1 MSADDDI
8 YGQVIAMPWMAARA
22 KAVSSSEADPE
33 QAARAMELSE
43 ATGVNVGSIYANT
56 EEFQKAH
63 KQALTGQIIND
74 NKHLANYVNSH
85 PLAADISSD
94 DWGQLDTFSKTLDRY
109 SAGFSLPK
117 KFFSSMADVWRES
130 RDTATPEGSAK
141 ALGIGVPK
149 GLISL
154 PIQTP
159 SGMGADQLITAFEN
173 LNKATGFA
181 PSLPD
186 HIPRASEVLQ
196 QTIENITGPWY
207 KPKNPFE
214 EMLQTVGE
222 FAPFVAA
229 PSGEAKI
236 AERFLKNVVM
246 PALGS
251 DFGKRWAEKAGYPEL
266 GEAAGMVGMLAG
278 GALGHGMDFSKGK
291 GKVEKPPQ
299 ENKELTR
306 AMTAAEPFIS
316 AGEEPPPYLHPEIDK
331 MKADQAK
338 EDSKALDEA
347 LTEAASSTTRGR
359 NPKLFADFTRQ
370 QVQGEIGIPF
380 DALGDLYGTKEIHPE
395 DGLLGWVPDIIAK
408 VRAAAAT
415 GGDIKVPIADW
426 LAHVEPEVAKELKD
440 DIRFRDGGFTLNEVS
455 EAPKVHAMIEAD
467 GLPKVSPAKFE
478 ERTMEPTGQRMWD
491 TGTKEVTID
500 GEVVSKA
507 ELQRKP
513 NGDIII
519 LKIETED
526 NARRQGHATA
536 LVDDLFR
543 EFPNAKIETT
553 LRTDDGSKLFGNY
566 GFNADGSLK
575 RPTPDGQA
583 VKSVRGMAGLEK
595 DKWVEDMRA
604 EMPHIFDID
613 LESPKEFL
621 ANDFDGKVMSV
632 MSKGTSTVAEMA
644 GEVPYGLVSGQL
656 YRFNQ
661 LIKDTVNKFAGDT
674 KVHIVDDKF
683 FNDELGYKDYNGY
696 YDVQNHVIVIPE
708 STYYSG
714 NFRQIFLH
722 ETIHAAT
729 SRVLEARP
737 ELQDRISG
745 VMLAIH
751 DINPELKDTYGFTDE
766 HEFLAEAFSN
776 KNFQAELAKIALP
789 KEVGERLGLT
799 GKLHTA
805 WDAVVDFVR
814 KALGIP
820 EEEISAL
827 EVAVRFFSEAAESEL
842 TKKDYGRL
850 KRRKMLPQPSKASE
864 REDNL
869 PAPKEGSIRFYHGIP
884 PEGGQGPETGGGR
897 WVNQNFQYARDYRS
911 EGGKPGKAY
920 YVDIPHEWLDKKF
933 PDVEIYRPED
943 GITHTPYPS
952 FEVPEEWAQKMKPV
966 PDKLQEPVK
975 TPSKAPDAGEGTQPE
990 LPGTT
995 RQEDLPPF
1003 TPQSMGM
1010 TKPQFAKYIALI
1022 KRLDKEDQAYQLEKA
1037 LEAERKRQTPEW
1049 KAAEKEVTNDVRQG
1063 LSDNQHLNA
1072 WNFLTTGFV
1081 DGEKTRK
1088 VRLDAEKLTDEQKAR
1103 LPKDFVGKG
1112 GIDPDDAASMLGYD
1126 SGGKLV
1132 ERMALLNEAKGDL
1145 TIEKFRDQLVKQ
1157 QVADVMKR
1165 QFGELDENILESAKD
1180 HVISPTQIDMLH
1192 EKTVAAAVLA
1202 GHEIPFSKAETK
1214 SWAQDEFSRLPANE
1228 VSKDRFLKE
1237 SGKAEKLKELAIL
1250 NSHLRGED
1258 PESILEAFKQ
1268 QQRQYHANLLAAEAK
1283 KFAKEKERAERMIDR
1298 YSARASF
1305 KSVDQQFTD
1314 HAHELLMRVG
1324 APNVRRTPENLALSL
1339 KGENFDQFATRIN
1352 NAGGGV
1358 FDPQSPP
1365 GTKLEDFTVD
1375 EYRDFAK
1382 ALKSLD
1388 FSGRKAKKI
1397 EVAWKELE
1405 HQDVV
1410 QGIEENLDEL
1420 AKKGFDPTK
1429 RGFVGGTRRVGR
1441 NIDARLIKMEQ
1452 LADWIDHNDPRGWFN
1467 QSVVRP
1473 LYHAQGQK
1481 GDAIAA
1487 IAEDIKKIAVDR
1499 KWGKA
1504 LPDKVDNQI
1513 LKNEDGSLAQLTNE
1527 NKIAVALN
1535 WGNESNRSV
1544 LARGMGW
1551 KPPEVQV
1558 FLDMHMTDMDWEFV
1572 KGVWNTLGTRV
1583 APLVEEATTK
1593 RSGVPIEMVQP
1604 VDVQAMGKTISGGY
1618 YPLLK
1623 DPRAVLLGEEKE
1635 TELVNKPMFSPLP
1648 MARALKLRTGIAYP
1662 IDLSLNALNGVINE
1676 TLHAS
1681 IFQDP
1686 VANARKVIT
1695 DPSVKKGIDKA
1706 FGPEYVTQ
1714 MKRWLDDIAN
1724 NGGERY
1730 DDLTSWVSRNAREN
1744 VVYGLMGYKLST
1756 AAIHGMSAGTS
1767 SVYEVGALRL
1777 SRAVKDLGLA
1787 QFLPDVSRRMFS
1799 NPDKTFET
1807 VDWAH
1812 QTFPELRN
1820 RMRDIGRDMQ
1830 AQLQKLVSTGFGDDL
1845 SRIRAANIAW
1855 SMKLVATLDQLT
1867 ATPTAIAAYTKA
1879 ITEGLSHE
1887 DAVYAGEKAVRT
1899 AHGSPSLVGRANIG
1913 RGELGKWA
1921 TIAYNGY
1928 WNHNYNRFRSA
1939 VRDIKAPDIDFS
1951 DRLWLGSA
1959 AMAALIVAPALAH
1972 YAVRGN
1978 ENSNYT
1984 GALAEAIGSQ
1994 FGGQVPIVN
2003 GLTYSFMHG
2012 RDPHLSPF
2020 DEVFKGAMNVMKDV
2034 KQMANGQK
2042 AEKFV
2047 KHAATAPGFL
2057 LGIGA
2062 SDQVGTAMQFIR
2074 DVVKD
2079 KERPKTMMEWARG
2092 LITGHTK
2099 VPEKRK

>member
-1 MSADDDI
+1 MSSDDDM

-22 KAVSSSEADPE
+22 KAVSSTEADPE
-33 QAARAMELSE
+33 KASRAMELSE
-43 ATGVNVGSIYANT
+43 ATGVNVGAIYANT
-56 EEFQKAH
+56 EEFEKSH

-94 DWGQLDTFSKTLDRY
+94 DWGKLDTFSKTLERY

-117 KFFSSMADVWRES
+117 KFLSTMADVWHES
-130 RDTATPEGSAK
+130 RDTASVEGMAK
-141 ALGIGVPK
+141 ALGVGVPK
-149 GLISL
+149 GLINL

-159 SGMGADQLITAFEN
+159 SGMGADQVITAFEN
-173 LNKATGFA
+173 LNKAIGFA
-181 PSLPD
+181 PQLPE
-186 HIPRASEVLQ
+186 HIPRTSEVLQ

-207 KPKNPFE
+207 KPKNPLE
-214 EMLQTVGE
+214 EVAQTVGE

-229 PSGEAKI
+229 PSGEAKL
-236 AERFLKNVVM
+236 AERFLKNVVI

-251 DFGKRWAEKAGYPEL
+251 EFGKRWAEKAGYPEL
-266 GEAAGMVGMLAG
+266 GEAAAMAGMLTA
-278 GALGHGMDFSKGK
+278 GALGHGLSFGK
-291 GKVEKPPQ
+291 GKAVEKPPQ
-299 ENKELTR
+299 QNEELTR
-306 AMTAAEPFIS
+306 AMTTAEPFIS

-347 LTEAASSTTRGR
+347 LAEATASATRER
-359 NPKLFADFTRQ
+359 NPKMFADFTRQ

-395 DGLLGWVPDIIAK
+395 DGLLGWVPDIVAK
-408 VRAAAAT
+408 VRAAAVT

-440 DIRFRDGGFTLNEVS
+440 DIRFRDGGFTLS
-455 EAPKVHAMIEAD
+455 EASEAHKIHAAIKETFPEPEKIE
-467 GLPKVSPAKFE
+467 GE
-478 ERTMEPTGQRMWD
+478 EPTV
-491 TGTKEVTID
+491 EPI
-500 GEVVSKA
+500 
-507 ELQRKP
+507 
-513 NGDIII
+513 
-519 LKIETED
+519 
-526 NARRQGHATA
+526 
-536 LVDDLFR
+536 
-543 EFPNAKIETT
+543 
-553 LRTDDGSKLFGNY
+553 
-566 GFNADGSLK
+566 
-575 RPTPDGQA
+575 PDKNGQA
-583 VKSVRGMAGLEK
+583 VKSVKAMAGLEREQ
-595 DKWVEDMRA
+595 WVEDMKA

-621 ANDFDGKVMSV
+621 ANDFDGKVMTV

-644 GEVPYGLVSGQL
+644 SQTPYGTVSGQL
-656 YRFNQ
+656 HRFNQ
-661 LIKDTVNKFAGDT
+661 LIKDTINKFAGDT
-674 KVHIVDDKF
+674 KVHIVDDAF
-683 FNDELGYKDYNGY
+683 FDDKLGFKGYNGY
-696 YDVQNHVIVIPE
+696 YDVQNHVILLPE
-708 STYYSG
+708 SAYYSG

-729 SRVLEARP
+729 ARVLEARP

-745 VMLAIH
+745 IMLALH
-751 DINPELKDTYGFTDE
+751 DINPELKKTYGFTDE

-776 KNFQAELAKIALP
+776 KDFQAELAKIALP
-789 KEVGERLGLT
+789 KEVGEKLGLT
-799 GKLHTA
+799 GKLHSA

-827 EVAVRFFSEAAESEL
+827 EAAVRFFSEAAESEL

-850 KRRKMLPQPSKASE
+850 KRKKML
-864 REDNL
+864 
-869 PAPKEGSIRFYHGIP
+869 
-884 PEGGQGPETGGGR
+884 
-897 WVNQNFQYARDYRS
+897 
-911 EGGKPGKAY
+911 
-920 YVDIPHEWLDKKF
+920 
-933 PDVEIYRPED
+933 
-943 GITHTPYPS
+943 
-952 FEVPEEWAQKMKPV
+952 
-966 PDKLQEPVK
+966 
-975 TPSKAPDAGEGTQPE
+975 PSKAPDAGEGAQPE

-1037 LEAERKRQTPEW
+1037 LEEERKRQTPEW
-1049 KAAEKEVTNDVRQG
+1049 KAAEKEVINDVKQG

-1088 VRLDAEKLTDEQKAR
+1088 ARLNADKLTDEQKAR

-1132 ERMALLNEAKGDL
+1132 ERMSLLNEAKGDL
-1145 TIEKFRDQLVKQ
+1145 TIEQFRDRQVKQ
-1157 QVADVMKR
+1157 QVAEVMKR
-1165 QFGELDENILESAKD
+1165 KFGDLDENILSEAKD
-1180 HVISPTQIDMLH
+1180 HVISTSQLDMLH
-1192 EKTVAAAVLA
+1192 EETVARAMLA
-1202 GHEIPFSKAETK
+1202 GHEIPFSKEETK
-1214 SWAQDEFSRLPANE
+1214 SWAKEEFSRLPADE
-1228 VSKDRFLKE
+1228 VSRDRFLKE
-1237 SGKAEKLKELAIL
+1237 AGKAGKLAELEIL
-1250 NSHLRGED
+1250 KSHLGAED
-1258 PESILEAFKQ
+1258 PASMLEAFKQ
-1268 QQRQYHANLLAAEAK
+1268 KQRQYHSMLLAAEAK
-1283 KFAKEKERAERMIDR
+1283 KFEKERKRAEKMIDR
-1298 YSARASF
+1298 YSKRASF
-1305 KSVDQQFTD
+1305 KSVEQEFTD
-1314 HAHELLMRVG
+1314 HVHELLMRVG
-1324 APNVRRTPENLALSL
+1324 ADVRRTPENLALSL
-1339 KGENFDQFATRIN
+1339 QGENYDQFANRIN

-1365 GTKLEDFTVD
+1365 GKKLEDFTVD

-1388 FSGRKAKKI
+1388 YNGRRAKKI

-1405 HQDVV
+1405 HKDVV
-1410 QGIEENLDEL
+1410 EGIDENLEEL

-1429 RGFVGGTRRVGR
+1429 RGLIGATRRFGR
-1441 NIDARLIKMEQ
+1441 NIDARLVKMEQ
-1452 LADWIDHNDPRGWFN
+1452 LADWIDQNDPRGWFN

-1473 LYHAQGQK
+1473 LYFAQGRK
-1481 GDAIAA
+1481 GDTIAA
-1487 IAEDIKKIAVDR
+1487 IASDIKGIEVSR
-1499 KWGKA
+1499 EWGKA
-1504 LPDKVDNQI
+1504 LPDRVFNNV
-1513 LKNEDGSLAQLTNE
+1513 LKDKDGIMPLTNE
-1527 NKIAVALN
+1527 NKIVIALN

-1544 LARGMGW
+1544 LTRGMDW
-1551 KPPEVQV
+1551 QPHEVQA
-1558 FLDMHMTDMDWEFV
+1558 FLDANMTDMDWKFV
-1572 KGVWNTLGTRV
+1572 RGIWDMLGKHV

-1593 RSGVPIEMVQP
+1593 RSGVSIEMVQP

-1623 DPRAVLLGEEKE
+1623 DPRAQLLGEQKE

-1662 IDLSLNALNGVINE
+1662 IDLSLNALNTVISE
-1676 TLHAS
+1676 TIHAS

-1686 VANARKVIT
+1686 VANARKVVGDSTIR
-1695 DPSVKKGIDKA
+1695 KGVDKA
-1706 FGPEYVTQ
+1706 FGPEYVKQ
-1714 MKRWLDDIAN
+1714 LDLWLDDIAN
-1724 NGGERY
+1724 NGGEKSRS
-1730 DDLTSWVSRNAREN
+1730 DDGKNWISRNMREN
-1744 VVYGLMGYKLST
+1744 VVFGLMGYKLST
-1756 AAIHGMSAGTS
+1756 AAIHGMSAGAS
-1767 SVYEVGALRL
+1767 SIYEVGALRL
-1777 SRAVKDLGLA
+1777 TRAIKDLGLA
-1787 QFLPDVSRRMFS
+1787 QFLPDVARRMYS
-1799 NPDKTFET
+1799 NPDKTWET

-1820 RMRDIGRDMQ
+1820 RNRDIGRDMQ
-1830 AQLQKLVSTGFGDDL
+1830 AQLRKLVSTGYADDFA
-1845 SRIRAANIAW
+1845 RIRAANIAW
-1855 SMKLVATLDQLT
+1855 SMKMVATLDQLT

-1939 VRDIKAPDIDFS
+1939 IRDVKAPDIDFS

-1959 AMAALIVAPALAH
+1959 ALSALIIAPAIAH
-1972 YAVRGN
+1972 YAVRG
-1978 ENSNYT
+1978 SDDASYT
-1984 GALAEAIGSQ
+1984 SMLGESIASQ
-1994 FGGQVPIVN
+1994 FGGQVPLVN
-2003 GLTYSFMHG
+2003 SLVFSFMHN

-2020 DEVFKGAMNVMKDV
+2020 DEAFKGTMQVMKDL
-2034 KQMANGQK
+2034 KQMYNGQK

-2047 KHAATAPGFL
+2047 KHAFTAPGFL
-2057 LGIGA
+2057 VGIGA
-2062 SDQVGTAMQFIR
+2062 SDQIGTAMQFIR
-2074 DVVKD
+2074 DVYNQ
-2079 KERPKTMMEWARG
+2079 KEHPKTMMDWASG
-2092 LITGHTK
+2092 LITGGVNKKHVSPIERGLRIITGNK
-2099 VPEKRK
+2099 